1 MLRSRKAICS
11 VASAILLLAIGTA
24 NAQEGGSKP
33 STDVKLT
40 DVKYQGLVDALKAAK
55 GNVVV
60 VDVWATYCI
69 PCKREFPS
77 FVKLHEKLGKD
88 GVVCISVSVDEKDN
102 REAALKYLQKQNATM
117 ANYWL
122 DENPEIW
129 GKKWNVK
136 AVPVV
141 FVFDKEGK
149 PARKFSND
157 VVDPKKP
164 DGFTYDDVNKIVDD
178 LLKGKF

>member
-1 MLRSRKAICS
+1 MFHFWKACCT
-11 VASAILLLAIGTA
+11 VVPAVLLLSPNAMHAQGTPA
-24 NAQEGGSKP
+24 SKP
-33 STDVKLT
+33 AEVALKT
-40 DVKYQGLVDALKAAK
+40 VKYPELIEAVKAAK

-60 VDVWATYCI
+60 VDVWATYCV

-77 FVKLHEKLGKD
+77 FVKLHDERAKD

-102 REAALKYLQKQNATM
+102 REAALKYLQKQKATM

-122 DENPEIW
+122 DETPEVW
-129 GKKWNVK
+129 GGKWKVK

-157 VVDPKKP
+157 VVDPNKP
-164 DGFTYDDVNKIVDD
+164 DGFTYEDVNKVVNE
-178 LLKGKF
+178 LLKGRF

>member
-1 MLRSRKAICS
+1 MFRLWKAFCT
-11 VASAILLLAIGTA
+11 VVPAVLLLAPNVIQ
-24 NAQEGGSKP
+24 AQDGAAKKP
-33 STDVKLT
+33 AEVALKT
-40 DVKYQGLVDALKAAK
+40 VKYPELIEAVKAAK

-60 VDVWATYCI
+60 VDVWATYCV

-77 FVKLHEKLGKD
+77 FVKLHDQRAKD
-88 GVVCISVSVDEKDN
+88 GVVCISVTVDEKDN
-102 REAALKYLQKQNATM
+102 REAAQKYLQKQNATM

-122 DENPEIW
+122 DETPEVW
-129 GKKWNVK
+129 GGKWKVK

-157 VVDPKKP
+157 VADPKNP
-164 DGFTYDDVNKIVDD
+164 DGFTYEEVNKVVNE
-178 LLKGKF
+178 LLKGRF